1 MRQRMPNISTGRD
14 PYNCCACF
22 LVCNANEVILHL
34 NKKKTDKNKGKKNKQ
49 NKEKDLTQG
58 KYEKK
63 TPKQYNKAN

>member
-34 NKKKTDKNKGKKNKQ
+34 NKKKTDKNKGKKINK
-49 NKEKDLTQG
+49 T
-58 KYEKK
+58 KK
-63 TPKQYNKAN
+63 KI